1 MAILTETTLPSI
13 YNNNDICDAIVAW
26 GNKNNYPLQKARKM
40 DKMKGYVGFST
51 NYFII
56 AKRLP
61 PIPGGWE
68 VTVESFE
75 PASKVIALNTDKS
88 GTINRFILKMM
99 DEYRLEGLK
108 LDLSDNV
115 YQNYGYD
122 FRDVTATG
130 HPLLIDAFEDFI
142 ENMR

>member
-1 MAILTETTLPSI
+1 MATLVETTFPSI
-13 YNNNDICDAIVAW
+13 YNNTDISDAIVAW
-26 GNKNNYPLQKARKM
+26 GNKNGYPLQKARKM
-40 DKMKGYVGFST
+40 DKMGGYVGFSKD
-51 NYFII
+51 YYIL

-61 PIPGGWE
+61 PIPGGWG

-75 PASKVIALNTDKS
+75 PTEKILALNVDKD
-88 GTINRFILKMM
+88 GNVNRFILKMM
-99 DEYRLEGLK
+99 DQYRLEGLQ
-108 LDLSDNV
+108 LDLADKV

-122 FRDVTATG
+122 FRDVTCTG